1 VHKFKHSILLDM
13 LAVSQ
18 ADATASSA
26 KLEKER
32 IRVDQYRKEV
42 ERAYALCVEH
52 GVNIEKETLTS
63 E

>member
-1 VHKFKHSILLDM
+1 M